1 MDQITIVGST
11 TWGTTLAI
19 INSMEGK
26 DVVLLVRTEKESDML
41 NKNREN
47 KRFIPGIFLPET
59 LKISSAT
66 QNVIPRTNLLLMAV
80 PSQTLRQNIRAIS
93 TYIPDS
99 TIIVSASKGLEA
111 SSGMRMS
118 EIIKEEIP
126 TLSSDNVCALSGPN
140 LSNEILAGKPSSSV
154 IASNNESTVK
164 YVQSLLNC
172 SHLRLYTN
180 LDLVGVEI
188 CGALKNITA
197 IAAGICDGLDLG
209 DNAKA
214 SIITRGL
221 AEMARFG
228 NSLGAETSTFSGLA
242 GMGDLIATCSSGLSR
257 NNQVGRMLAK
267 NIPLDKIRKDMDNV
281 AEGIETTKAVV
292 TISSKL
298 NIDLPIINAVS
309 KILFD
314 EMSVENATK
323 ELMARMLTS
332 EN

>member
-47 KRFIPGIFLPET
+47 KRFLPGIFLPET

-66 QNVIPRTNLLLMAV
+66 PNVIPRTNLLLIAV

-154 IASNNESTVK
+154 IASNNESTAQ
-164 YVQSLLNC
+164 YAQSLLNC

-180 LDLVGVEI
+180 VDLVGVEI

-267 NIPLDKIRKDMDNV
+267 NIPLDKIRKNMDNV

-298 NIDLPIINAVS
+298 NIDLPIINAVY

>member
-47 KRFIPGIFLPET
+47 KRFLPGIFLPET

-66 QNVIPRTNLLLMAV
+66 PNVIPRTNLLLIAV

-126 TLSSDNVCALSGPN
+126 TLSSDNICALSGPN

-154 IASNNESTVK
+154 IASNNESTAQ
-164 YVQSLLNC
+164 YAQSLLNC

-180 LDLVGVEI
+180 VDLVGVEI

-257 NNQVGRMLAK
+257 NNQVGRMLSK
-267 NIPLDKIRKDMDNV
+267 NIPLDKIRKNMDNV

>member
-47 KRFIPGIFLPET
+47 KRFLPGIFLPET

-66 QNVIPRTNLLLMAV
+66 QNVIPRTNLLLIAV

-126 TLSSDNVCALSGPN
+126 TRSSDNVCALSGPN

-154 IASNNESTVK
+154 IASNNESTAK
-164 YVQSLLNC
+164 YAQSLLNC

-180 LDLVGVEI
+180 VDLVGVEI

-197 IAAGICDGLDLG
+197 IAAVICDGLDLG

-267 NIPLDKIRKDMDNV
+267 NIPLDKIRKNMDNV

-298 NIDLPIINAVS
+298 NIDLPIINAVY

>member
-47 KRFIPGIFLPET
+47 KRFLPGIFLPET

-66 QNVIPRTNLLLMAV
+66 PNVIPRTNLLLIAV

-154 IASNNESTVK
+154 IASNNESTAK
-164 YVQSLLNC
+164 YAQSLLNC
-172 SHLRLYTN
+172 SYLRLYTN
-180 LDLVGVEI
+180 VYLVGVEI

-267 NIPLDKIRKDMDNV
+267 NIPLDKIRKNMDNV

>member
-19 INSMEGK
+19 INAIEGK
-26 DVVLLVRTEKESDML
+26 EVTLLARTEKELEML
-41 NKNREN
+41 SKNREN
-47 KRFIPGIFLPET
+47 KRFVPGVILPDI
-59 LKISSAT
+59 LKISSDA
-66 QNVIPRTNLLLMAV
+66 QKIIPRTNLLLIAV
-80 PSQTLRQNIRAIS
+80 PSQTLRHNVKAMA
-93 TYIPDS
+93 TYISES
-99 TIIVSASKGLEA
+99 TIVVSASKGLEV
-111 SSGMRMS
+111 SSGMRMT
-118 EIIKEEIP
+118 EIIKEEVP
-126 TLSSDNVCALSGPN
+126 SLSSNNICALSGPN
-140 LSNEILAGKPSSSV
+140 LSGEILAGKQSSSV
-154 IASNNESTVK
+154 IAANNVSTAK
-164 YVQSLLNC
+164 YAQSLLNC

-180 LDLVGVEI
+180 LDVAGVEI

-228 NSLGAETSTFSGLA
+228 ASLGAEPSTFSGLA

-257 NNQVGRMLAK
+257 NNKVGRMLAK
-267 NIPLDKIRKDMDNV
+267 NTPLEEIKKNMDNV

-292 TISSKL
+292 AISNKL
-298 NIDLPIINAVS
+298 NIDLPIANAVYN
-309 KILFD
+309 ILFD
-314 EMSVENATK
+314 NVSVENAGAA
-323 ELMARMLTS
+323 LMGRTLTS

>member
-26 DVVLLVRTEKESDML
+26 DVVLLVRTEKESNML

-47 KRFIPGIFLPET
+47 KRFLPGIFLPET

-66 QNVIPRTNLLLMAV
+66 QNVIPRTNLLLIAV

-126 TLSSDNVCALSGPN
+126 TRSSDNVCALSGPN

-154 IASNNESTVK
+154 IASNNESTAK
-164 YVQSLLNC
+164 YAQSLLNC

-180 LDLVGVEI
+180 VDLVGVEI

-267 NIPLDKIRKDMDNV
+267 NIPLDKIRKNMDNV

-298 NIDLPIINAVS
+298 NIDLPIINAVY

>member
-47 KRFIPGIFLPET
+47 KRFLPGIFLPEK
-59 LKISSAT
+59 LKISSDT
-66 QNVIPRTNLLLMAV
+66 QNFIPRTTLLLIAV
-80 PSQTLRQNIRAIS
+80 PSQTLRQNVRAMS
-93 TYIPDS
+93 TYISDS
-99 TIIVSASKGLEA
+99 TIVVSASKGLEA
-111 SSGMRMS
+111 SSGMRMT
-118 EIIKEEIP
+118 EIIKEEVP
-126 TLSSDNVCALSGPN
+126 TLSSDNICALSGPN
-140 LSNEILAGKPSSSV
+140 LSDEILAGKPSSSV
-154 IASNNESTVK
+154 IASNNASTAK
-164 YVQSLLNC
+164 YAQSLLNC
-172 SHLRLYTN
+172 SYLRLYTN
-180 LDLVGVEI
+180 LDLTGVEI

-228 NSLGAETSTFSGLA
+228 HSLGAEPSTFSGLA

-257 NNQVGRMLAK
+257 NNKVGRMLAK
-267 NIPLDKIRKDMDNV
+267 NIPLEEIKRNMDNV

-292 TISSKL
+292 AMSNKL
-298 NIDLPIINAVS
+298 NIDLPIANAVYN
-309 KILFD
+309 ILFD
-314 EMSVENATK
+314 EVSVENDGA
-323 ELMARMLTS
+323 ELMGRTLTS

>member
-47 KRFIPGIFLPET
+47 KRFLPGIFLPET

-66 QNVIPRTNLLLMAV
+66 QNVIPRTNLLLIAV

-154 IASNNESTVK
+154 IASNNESTAK
-164 YVQSLLNC
+164 YAQSLLNC

-180 LDLVGVEI
+180 VDLVGVEI

-267 NIPLDKIRKDMDNV
+267 NIPLDKIRKNMDNV

>member
-1 MDQITIVGST
+1 MGSEMCIRDR
-11 TWGTTLAI
+11 GTTLAI

-66 QNVIPRTNLLLMAV
+66 QNVIPRTNLLLIAV

>member
-47 KRFIPGIFLPET
+47 KRFLPGIFLPET

-66 QNVIPRTNLLLMAV
+66 QNVIPRTNLLLIAV

-154 IASNNESTVK
+154 IASNNESTAK
-164 YVQSLLNC
+164 YAQSLLNC

-180 LDLVGVEI
+180 VDLVGVEI

>member
-47 KRFIPGIFLPET
+47 KRFLPGIFLPET

-66 QNVIPRTNLLLMAV
+66 QNVIPRTNLLLIAV

-154 IASNNESTVK
+154 IASNNESTAQ
-164 YVQSLLNC
+164 YAQSLLNC

-180 LDLVGVEI
+180 VDLVGVEI

-267 NIPLDKIRKDMDNV
+267 NIPLDKIRKNMDNV

>member
-26 DVVLLVRTEKESDML
+26 DVVLLVRTEKESNML

-47 KRFIPGIFLPET
+47 KRFLPGIFLPET

-66 QNVIPRTNLLLMAV
+66 PNVIPRTNLLLIAV

-126 TLSSDNVCALSGPN
+126 TRSSDNVCALSGPN

-154 IASNNESTVK
+154 IASNNESTAK
-164 YVQSLLNC
+164 YAQSLLNC

-180 LDLVGVEI
+180 VDLVGVEI

-267 NIPLDKIRKDMDNV
+267 NIPLDKIRKNMDNV

-298 NIDLPIINAVS
+298 NIDLPIINAVY

>member
-47 KRFIPGIFLPET
+47 KRFLPGIFLPET

-66 QNVIPRTNLLLMAV
+66 PNVIPRTNLLLIAV

-154 IASNNESTVK
+154 IASNNESTAK
-164 YVQSLLNC
+164 YAQSLLNC

-180 LDLVGVEI
+180 VDLVGVEI

-267 NIPLDKIRKDMDNV
+267 NIPLDKIRKNMDNV

>member
-47 KRFIPGIFLPET
+47 KRFLPGIFLPET

-66 QNVIPRTNLLLMAV
+66 PNVIPRTNLLLIAV

-154 IASNNESTVK
+154 IASNNESTAQ
-164 YVQSLLNC
+164 YAQSLLNC

-180 LDLVGVEI
+180 VDLVGVEI

-267 NIPLDKIRKDMDNV
+267 NIPLDKIRKNMDNV

>member
-66 QNVIPRTNLLLMAV
+66 QNVIPRTNLLLIAV

-154 IASNNESTVK
+154 IASNNESTAK
-164 YVQSLLNC
+164 YAQSLLNC

-180 LDLVGVEI
+180 VDLVGVEI

>member
-47 KRFIPGIFLPET
+47 KRFLPGIFLPET

-66 QNVIPRTNLLLMAV
+66 QNVIPRTNLLLIAV

-154 IASNNESTVK
+154 IASNNESTAQ
-164 YVQSLLNC
+164 YAQSLLNC

-180 LDLVGVEI
+180 VDLVGVEI

-197 IAAGICDGLDLG
+197 IAAGICDCLDLG

-267 NIPLDKIRKDMDNV
+267 NIPLDKIRKNMDNV

-298 NIDLPIINAVS
+298 NIDLPIINAVY

>member
-47 KRFIPGIFLPET
+47 KRFLPGIFLPET

-66 QNVIPRTNLLLMAV
+66 QNVIPRTNLLLIAV

-154 IASNNESTVK
+154 IASNNESTAQ
-164 YVQSLLNC
+164 YAQSLLNC

-180 LDLVGVEI
+180 VDLVGVEI

-267 NIPLDKIRKDMDNV
+267 NIPLDKIRKNMDNV

-298 NIDLPIINAVS
+298 NIDLPIINAVY

>member
-26 DVVLLVRTEKESDML
+26 DVVLLVRTEKESNML

-47 KRFIPGIFLPET
+47 KRFLPGIFLPET

-66 QNVIPRTNLLLMAV
+66 PNVIPRTNLLLIAV

-154 IASNNESTVK
+154 IASNNESTAQ
-164 YVQSLLNC
+164 YAQSLLNC

-180 LDLVGVEI
+180 VDLVGVEI

-267 NIPLDKIRKDMDNV
+267 NIPLDKIRKNMDNV

>member
-1 MDQITIVGST
+1 M
-11 TWGTTLAI
+11 
-19 INSMEGK
+19 
-26 DVVLLVRTEKESDML
+26 LL
-41 NKNREN
+41 
-47 KRFIPGIFLPET
+47 I
-59 LKISSAT
+59 
-66 QNVIPRTNLLLMAV
+66 AV

-154 IASNNESTVK
+154 IASNNESTAQ
-164 YVQSLLNC
+164 YAQSLLNC

-180 LDLVGVEI
+180 VDLVGVEI

-267 NIPLDKIRKDMDNV
+267 NIPLDKIRKNMDNV

>member
-26 DVVLLVRTEKESDML
+26 DVVLLVRTEKESNML

-47 KRFIPGIFLPET
+47 KRFLPGIFLPET

-66 QNVIPRTNLLLMAV
+66 QNVIPRTNLLLIAV

-126 TLSSDNVCALSGPN
+126 TRSSDNVCALSGPN

-154 IASNNESTVK
+154 IASNNESTAK
-164 YVQSLLNC
+164 YAQSLLNC

-180 LDLVGVEI
+180 VDLVGVEI

-267 NIPLDKIRKDMDNV
+267 NIPLDKIRKNMDNV

>member
-26 DVVLLVRTEKESDML
+26 DVVLLVRTEKESNML

-47 KRFIPGIFLPET
+47 KRFLPGIFLPET

-66 QNVIPRTNLLLMAV
+66 QNVIPRTNLLLIAV

-126 TLSSDNVCALSGPN
+126 TRSSDNVCALSGPN

-154 IASNNESTVK
+154 IASNNESTAQ
-164 YVQSLLNC
+164 YAQSLLNC

-180 LDLVGVEI
+180 VDLVGVEI

-267 NIPLDKIRKDMDNV
+267 NIPLDKIRKNMDNV

-298 NIDLPIINAVS
+298 NIDLPIINAVY